1 MEDARHAIKINNQ
14 TERSFSQGDCVSP
27 ILFTLYLAN
36 DMKECAGVNESA
48 SQYVRDDTEMRE
60 IEDEFGDRYVTESEE
75 NKRKDN
81 TNDRKKEDC

>member
-48 SQYVRDDTEMRE
+48 SQWARQRMMRE
-60 IEDEFGDRYVTESEE
+60 IKDEFGDRYMRESEE
-75 NKRKDN
+75 NERKDN